1 MANDDRL
8 SAMLAARS
16 IAVVGASDRPRSF
29 GERLATEALR
39 SPSAPKV
46 HLVNRRRPQV
56 LGHDCVASLADVP
69 GPVDLVLLGVPDS
82 VVVDQLETAARR
94 GDAGAVIFGSA
105 HGRGPQ
111 LRSAAGALA
120 LCGAGCMGFV
130 NTATGVRAI
139 GYIERYP
146 LPTGPIALVT
156 HSGSAFSAL
165 LRTHRRLEFSLVVS
179 SGQELVTT
187 AADYLTYALQLEQTR
202 VVGLLLETLRD
213 VPKLRSA
220 LREAAE
226 RDIPV
231 VALTVGGSPTGRAMV
246 SAHSVALAGDD
257 AAWEALFAAYGVH
270 RAYDLDELADALE
283 AFAIG
288 RRVRQSSGRP
298 LPGLATVHDSG
309 AERALVADVADDVAV
324 PFAHISAS
332 TRDRLTDLLDEG
344 LVGENPL
351 DVWGSGADTAELL
364 TESMTALA
372 DDESV
377 GVVALAVDLVAE
389 YDADTS
395 YPDAVE
401 ATLQRTDKPVLVLS
415 NSAAAVDQ
423 EKAGRL
429 RALGVPVLEG
439 TRTGLRT
446 VRHLLDHAGR
456 PPRSD
461 EVPPVDHGRRRL
473 WRSRLATAAAAG
485 KQLDPVPAFA
495 LLQDYG
501 LRVAMPYPASSAAD
515 AVRIADRLG
524 YPVTVKTGEPTV
536 EHKTEA
542 GGVVVG
548 LSDGPAV
555 ALAYADIAGRLGE
568 HVLVQ
573 PQATAGIELA
583 VGIVRDPLLG
593 PLVLLAA
600 GGTLIELLSSRSVAL
615 PPVGHTTAGE
625 MLDGLDVSR
634 LLAGVRGAAPADRA
648 AVLDAVV
655 AVSRI
660 AVELGDML
668 AAVDLNPLIVTAG
681 GAVVVDTLVLP
692 EQATA
697 RASSA

>member
-8 SAMLAARS
+8 SAMLGARS

-69 GPVDLVLLGVPDS
+69 GPVDLVLLGVPDR

-105 HGRGPQ
+105 HGLGPQ
-111 LRSAAGALA
+111 LRSAAGAMA

-130 NTATGVRAI
+130 NMAAGVRAI
-139 GYIERYP
+139 GYIERHP
-146 LPTGPIALVT
+146 LPTGSIALVT

-187 AADYLTYALQLEQTR
+187 AADYLRYALRLEQTR

-213 VPKLRSA
+213 VPTLRSA
-220 LREAAE
+220 LRDAAE

-246 SAHSVALAGDD
+246 SAHSGALAGDD

-288 RRVRQSSGRP
+288 RRVRRPSGRQQ
-298 LPGLATVHDSG
+298 GLATVHDSG

-324 PFAHISAS
+324 PFGQISAA

-377 GVVALAVDLVAE
+377 GVVALAVDLVPE

-401 ATLQRTDKPVLVLS
+401 ATLRRTDKPVLVLS

-446 VRHLLDHAGR
+446 VRHLLDHASR
-456 PPRSD
+456 PSRSE
-461 EVPPVDHGRRRL
+461 EVPPVDHSRERL

-485 KQLDPVPAFA
+485 SPLDPVSAFA
-495 LLQDYG
+495 LLEDYG
-501 LRVAMPYPASSAAD
+501 VRVAMPHPASSAAD
-515 AVRIADRLG
+515 AVRTADRLG
-524 YPVTVKTGEPTV
+524 YPVTVKTGEPDV
-536 EHKTEA
+536 EHKTEV
-542 GGVVVG
+542 GGVVIG
-548 LSDGPAV
+548 LSDGPSV
-555 ALAYADIAGRLGE
+555 ALAYADLAGRLGE
-568 HVLVQ
+568 RVLVQ
-573 PQATAGIELA
+573 PQAEAGIELA
-583 VGIVRDPLLG
+583 VGLVRDPLLG

-615 PPVGHTTAGE
+615 PPVGHAVAGE
-625 MLDGLDVSR
+625 MLDALDVSR
-634 LLAGVRGAAPADRA
+634 LLSGVRGALPADRA
-648 AVLDAVV
+648 AVLEAVV

-660 AVELGDML
+660 AVELGDVL

-692 EQATA
+692 EGAAA
-697 RASSA
+697 RDSDT

>member
-1 MANDDRL
+1 MANEDRL
-8 SAMLAARS
+8 SAMLGARS

-46 HLVNRRRPQV
+46 HLVNRRLPQV

-69 GPVDLVLLGVPDS
+69 ARVDLVLLGVPDS
-82 VVVDQLETAARR
+82 VVVDQLATAARR
-94 GDAGAVIFGSA
+94 GDAGAVVFGSA
-105 HGRGPQ
+105 HELGPQ
-111 LRSAAGALA
+111 LRSAAGAMA

-139 GYIERYP
+139 GYLERHP
-146 LPTGPIALVT
+146 LPTGSIALVT

-187 AADYLTYALQLEQTR
+187 AADYLAYALRLEQTR

-213 VPKLRSA
+213 APRLRSA
-220 LREAAE
+220 LREAAD

-246 SAHSVALAGDD
+246 SAHSGALAGDD

-270 RAYDLDELADALE
+270 RAYDLDELADSLE

-288 RRVRQSSGRP
+288 RRVRRSPGGR
-298 LPGLATVHDSG
+298 PGLATVHDSG
-309 AERALVADVADDVAV
+309 AERALVADVADDVDV
-324 PFAHISAS
+324 PFAQISAS
-332 TRDRLTDLLDEG
+332 TRDRLTSLLDEG

-377 GVVALAVDLVAE
+377 GVVALAVDLVPE

-446 VRHLLDHAGR
+446 VRHLLDHARR
-456 PPRSD
+456 PGGSD
-461 EVPPVDHGRRRL
+461 EVPPVDDTRSRS
-473 WRSRLATAAAAG
+473 WRSRLAAAAAAG
-485 KQLDPVPAFA
+485 GPLDPVSSFA
-495 LLQDYG
+495 LLEDYG
-501 LRVAMPYPASSAAD
+501 LRVAMPQPVSSAAD
-515 AVRIADRLG
+515 AVRTADRLG
-524 YPVTVKTGEPTV
+524 YPVTVKTGEPGV

-548 LSDGPAV
+548 LSDGSSV
-555 ALAYADIAGRLGE
+555 ALAYADLAGRLGE
-568 HVLVQ
+568 RVLVQ
-573 PQATAGIELA
+573 PQVAAGIELA

-600 GGTLIELLSSRSVAL
+600 GGTLIELLSSRRVAL
-615 PPVGHTTAGE
+615 PPVDPTVAGE
-625 MLDGLDVSR
+625 MLDALEVSR
-634 LLAGVRGAAPADRA
+634 LLAGVRGALPADRA
-648 AVLDAVV
+648 AVLDAVA
-655 AVSRI
+655 AVSQI
-660 AVELGDML
+660 AVELGDVL
-668 AAVDLNPLIVTAG
+668 AAVDLNPLIVTAT

-692 EQATA
+692 EGAA
-697 RASSA
+697 GGAPFP

>member
-8 SAMLAARS
+8 AAMLGARS

-69 GPVDLVLLGVPDS
+69 GPVDLVLLGVPDR
-82 VVVDQLETAARR
+82 VVVGQLETAARR

-105 HGRGPQ
+105 HGLGPQ
-111 LRSAAGALA
+111 LRSAAGAMA

-130 NTATGVRAI
+130 NTAAGVRAI
-139 GYIERYP
+139 GYIERHP
-146 LPTGPIALVT
+146 LPTGSIALVT

-187 AADYLTYALQLEQTR
+187 AADYLTYALRLEQTR

-213 VPKLRSA
+213 VPALRSA
-220 LREAAE
+220 LRDAAD

-246 SAHSVALAGDD
+246 SAHSGALAGDD

-288 RRVRQSSGRP
+288 RRVRLPPGRQ
-298 LPGLATVHDSG
+298 PGLATVHDSG

-324 PFAHISAS
+324 PFAQISAA

-377 GVVALAVDLVAE
+377 GLVALAVDLVPE

-401 ATLQRTDKPVLVLS
+401 ATLRRTDKPVLVLS

-446 VRHLLDHAGR
+446 VRHLLDHASR
-456 PPRSD
+456 NSRSE
-461 EVPPVDHGRRRL
+461 EVPPVDHSRERL

-485 KQLDPVPAFA
+485 SPLDPVSAFA
-495 LLQDYG
+495 LLEDYG
-501 LRVAMPYPASSAAD
+501 LRVAMPHPASSAAD
-515 AVRIADRLG
+515 AVRTADRLG
-524 YPVTVKTGEPTV
+524 YPVTVKTGEPGI
-536 EHKTEA
+536 EHKTEVD
-542 GGVVVG
+542 GVRVG
-548 LSDGPAV
+548 LSDGPSV
-555 ALAYADIAGRLGE
+555 ALAYADLAGRLGE

-573 PQATAGIELA
+573 PQAAAGIELA
-583 VGIVRDPLLG
+583 AGIVRDPLLG

-615 PPVGHTTAGE
+615 PPVGHTIAGE
-625 MLDGLDVSR
+625 MLDTLDVSR
-634 LLAGVRGAAPADRA
+634 LLAGVRGALPADRA

-660 AVELGDML
+660 AVELGDVL
-668 AAVDLNPLIVTAG
+668 AAVDLNPLIVTAS

-692 EQATA
+692 EAAAT
-697 RASSA
+697 RASRP